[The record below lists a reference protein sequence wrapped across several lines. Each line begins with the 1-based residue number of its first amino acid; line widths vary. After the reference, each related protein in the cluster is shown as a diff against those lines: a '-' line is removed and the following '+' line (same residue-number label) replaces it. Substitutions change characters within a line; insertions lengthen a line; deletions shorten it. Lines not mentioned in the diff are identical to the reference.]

1 MFDNAIFTRVEYA
14 LSDLGETMRPILTA
28 MQKWG
33 LAYKETFH

>member
-1 MFDNAIFTRVEYA
+1 
-14 LSDLGETMRPILTA
+14 MRPILTA